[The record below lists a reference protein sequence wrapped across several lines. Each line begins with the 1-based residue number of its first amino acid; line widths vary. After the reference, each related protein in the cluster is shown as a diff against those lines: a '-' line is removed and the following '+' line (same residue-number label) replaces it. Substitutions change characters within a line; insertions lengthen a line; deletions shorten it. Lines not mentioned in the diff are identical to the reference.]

1 MITTVSVILI
11 IALLFW
17 GTYHTIPLLKSSDKE
32 LFKLGIVMIT
42 IIWVVGIRWL
52 FILIKGE
59 GLVGKWV
66 GTLF

>member
-11 IALLFW
+11 IALLVW

-32 LFKLGIVMIT
+32 LVKYGVVMVI

-52 FILIKGE
+52 FILINGE